1 MKYNNL
7 CPIIVERFS
16 RSKDGTLSRIIFDDM
31 QFVGLEPYD
40 FIVPAGNYLLTLTHS
55 PRFSAKYPYN
65 KVHKSQV
72 PLINGVPGHSG
83 VRIHVG
89 NYISDTQGCL
99 LIGSSAFPS
108 MIKDSAIAYKMLLS
122 RMQDIEKLNPNV
134 FYVINY
140 INRYE

>member
-1 MKYNNL
+1 M
-7 CPIIVERFS
+7 VERFS

-40 FIVPAGNYLLTLTHS
+40 YIVPAGNYLLTLTHS
-55 PRFSAKYPYN
+55 PRFSSKYPYN

-72 PLINGVPGHSG
+72 PLVNGVPGHSG

-99 LIGSSAFPS
+99 LIGSSVVPS
-108 MIKDSAIAYKMLLS
+108 MIKDSAIAYKKLLA
-122 RMQDIEKLNPNV
+122 RMQQIESQNPNV
-134 FYVINY
+134 FFVINFTDS
-140 INRYE
+140 YEKK